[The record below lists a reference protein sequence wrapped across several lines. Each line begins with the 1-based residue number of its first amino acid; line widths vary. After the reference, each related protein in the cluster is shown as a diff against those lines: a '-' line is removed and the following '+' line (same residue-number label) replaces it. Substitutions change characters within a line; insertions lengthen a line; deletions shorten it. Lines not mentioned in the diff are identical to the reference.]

1 MRINKIM
8 LSLAGL
14 CLLSISALAHAGQ
27 PAKKSANP
35 SVIIKT
41 NKGAIEVVLYQDK
54 APISVKNFLQY
65 AKDKAYDGTIFHR
78 VMPNFMI
85 QGGGFD
91 IDMKQKATRDAI
103 KNEAD
108 NGENNRRGTFAMA
121 RTADVNSATAQ
132 FFINLGDNDFLNHG
146 GRDFGYA
153 VFAEVTDGMDV
164 IDVIAAVATGNKGG
178 HGDVPLVF
186 VVFSVWRVVL
196 RAGSDVAAVG
206 GRR

>member
-65 AKDKAYDGTIFHR
+65 AKDKAYDGTNFHR

-91 IDMKQKATRDAI
+91 KNITKTKTRAPI
-103 KNEAD
+103 KNEAK
-108 NGENNRRGTFAMA
+108 NGLKNDRGTLAMA
-121 RTADVNSATAQ
+121 RTSVVDSATNQ
-132 FFINLGDNDFLNHG
+132 FFINHKDNGDLNNG
-146 GRDFGYA
+146 PGSYGYA
-153 VFAEVTDGMDV
+153 VFGKVTKGMDV
-164 IDVIAAVATGNKGG
+164 VDAIAKVPTGAKGPFRQNCPIEPVIIESIRLK
-178 HGDVPLVF
+178 
-186 VVFSVWRVVL
+186 
-196 RAGSDVAAVG
+196 
-206 GRR
+206 